1 VIWLRFLG
9 AMSAWLGAC
18 CIALAA
24 NGAPERGA
32 TWASLST
39 VQQQALA
46 PLQAEWATLEPSRR
60 SKWLELAARFPTMPP
75 EERRRVQERM
85 AAWVR
90 LTPAERTNARMQFQ
104 EVRQLPAEERQ
115 AKWQAYQALSED
127 ERKELAARSK
137 ASVKPAATP
146 TSAGKESKVAG
157 GQESQSVG
165 RGTPGA
171 TTRAVAPIVV
181 QAHPGA
187 TTSTMSTQTPPHQTR
202 PPGVPKIAAT
212 AGYVDPATL
221 LPKHGGTPGGPNA
234 EPQAPS
240 R

>member
-1 VIWLRFLG
+1 
-9 AMSAWLGAC
+9 MCAWLGAC

-24 NGAPERGA
+24 NGAPERGT
-32 TWASLST
+32 TWGSLSAA
-39 VQQQALA
+39 QQQALA
-46 PLQAEWATLEPSRR
+46 PLQNDWATLEPTRR
-60 SKWLELAARFPTMPP
+60 SKWLELAGRFPTMPP

-127 ERKELAARSK
+127 ERKQLAARSK
-137 ASVKPAATP
+137 TGAKPAAP
-146 TSAGKESKVAG
+146 PPSAGNEGKVAG
-157 GQESQSVG
+157 TQESQSPG
-165 RGTPGA
+165 RGTAVASP
-171 TTRAVAPIVV
+171 RAVAPIVV

-187 TTSTMSTQTPPHQTR
+187 TTSTMSAHPPPQQTR

-221 LPKHGGTPGGPNA
+221 LPKHGSAQGAPNA
-234 EPQAPS
+234 EPHAQS